1 VSACRRAAERAF
13 ATAVSAPLLSRL
25 TGWVADRRLP
35 PLVLR
40 PLIRAYARLYRVDL
54 AEAAEPVEAFPTFG
68 AFFTRALREGARPID
83 AGPGVV
89 VSPSDSL
96 LSLIGAVRA
105 DGRIEQVKG
114 QTYPLDA
121 LLGSAEEAE
130 LYRGGHHATLYLS
143 PGMYHR
149 VHAPVDG
156 RIVGWRY
163 VPGRLFPVNP
173 PAARSVPGLFTRN
186 ERVAVFLETEDMGP
200 VALVLVGAANVGRIT
215 LRFTALVTNA
225 GAPGGRD
232 QPSAPLPIRRG
243 EELGV
248 FNLGSTVVLLVANPA
263 LVPAD
268 VRAGALVRVGETLW
282 RRV

>member
-1 VSACRRAAERAF
+1 MSGWRRTAERVF
-13 ATAVSAPLLSRL
+13 AAAVSPPLLSRL
-25 TGWVADRRLP
+25 AGWLADRRLP
-35 PLVLR
+35 APILGR
-40 PLIRAYARLYRVDL
+40 LIRAYARVCGVDL
-54 AEAAEPVEAFPTFG
+54 AEAAEPVEAFGTFN
-68 AFFTRALREGARPID
+68 AFFTRGLRDGARPID
-83 AGPGVV
+83 TRPGVV
-89 VSPSDSL
+89 TSPSDSR
-96 LSLIGAVRA
+96 LSDIGAVPP

-114 QTYPLDA
+114 RTYGLDA
-121 LLGSAEEAE
+121 LLGSPEDAEP
-130 LYRGGHHATLYLS
+130 YRGGHHATLYLS

-173 PAARSVPGLFTRN
+173 RAVRSVPGLFTRN
-186 ERVAVFLETEDMGP
+186 ERVAIFLETEDNGP

-215 LRFTALVTNA
+215 LRFTPLITNS

-232 QPSAPLPIRRG
+232 RPPAPLPVRRG

-248 FNLGSTVVLLVANPA
+248 FNLGSTVVLLVADPA

-268 VRAGALVRVGETLW
+268 VRPGGLVRVGEALW
-282 RRV
+282 RRG